1 MKQRFRAHDGL
12 FDQKRGDDLGLTLSS
27 KPPVAAEMSVAPSVP
42 SVGLFWTKASSASFL
57 FQERGRCFR
66 CSLFRAG
73 RLASLSLSRFFSCYG
88 SAVSLDDVSTCM
100 TRQC

>member
-42 SVGLFWTKASSASFL
+42 SVVLFWTKASSASFL
-57 FQERGRCFR
+57 FQERGRCYR

-73 RLASLSLSRFFSCYG
+73 RLCLSLSPAFFLVMVAPFRWTMSQP
-88 SAVSLDDVSTCM
+88 A
-100 TRQC
+100 